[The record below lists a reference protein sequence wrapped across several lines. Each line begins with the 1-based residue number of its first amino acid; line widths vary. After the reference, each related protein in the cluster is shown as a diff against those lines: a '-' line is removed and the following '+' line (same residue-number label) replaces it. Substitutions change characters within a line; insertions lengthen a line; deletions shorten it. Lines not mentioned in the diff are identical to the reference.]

1 MVIKVEDLLNLVF
14 LAVSEIFS
22 ILIGIYIYKYSG
34 GRRITIN
41 LALMLI
47 IIPIEI
53 GKFIT
58 QASVWDYSTS
68 ILDLSPNFFINGI

>member
-53 GKFIT
+53 G
-58 QASVWDYSTS
+58 
-68 ILDLSPNFFINGI
+68 